1 MCGKS
6 PLAVPFALCAFTG
19 CCVRLTGRDRH
30 TLVQPYSSVLISRRY
45 YYVPK
50 AGCGERQ
57 SAAAQLLAVYC
68 CSWGVFLFFL
78 LPVHVAFLVRFFFF
92 FVCQLLNLMSGE
104 VKRDLKED
112 NPKDDALTNTY
123 NALKVRVL
131 RRKVQ
136 GAHQVSSLVA
146 AHRKSTG
153 VVVVVGERTRH
164 FRVQ

>member
-1 MCGKS
+1 M
-6 PLAVPFALCAFTG
+6 A
-19 CCVRLTGRDRH
+19 RDE
-30 TLVQPYSSVLISRRY
+30 
-45 YYVPK
+45 
-50 AGCGERQ
+50 A
-57 SAAAQLLAVYC
+57 
-68 CSWGVFLFFL
+68 L
-78 LPVHVAFLVRFFFF
+78 LPSRSLFTAVRWVYFCFLATCTRRFSCPFI

-123 NALKVRVL
+123 NALKVCVF
-131 RRKVQ
+131 RRKVK